1 MKNKTNINI
10 EQVESI
16 INEAA
21 EAAQRAAIEYF
32 SDSLTGRDCV
42 ACGFAWIHIRN
53 IHGNSKLAKKLAE
66 YGITKD
72 YSGALCWWNP
82 SRHFA
87 QNIDVKEAGAV
98 AAAEVL
104 RKYGFTASACSR
116 LD

>member
-1 MKNKTNINI
+1 MKTKLNIKP
-10 EQVESI
+10 EQLESI
-16 INEAA
+16 INEAS
-21 EAAQRAAIEYF
+21 ESAQRASINYF
-32 SDSLTGRDCV
+32 TNKLNGHDCM

-53 IHGNSKLAKKLAE
+53 IHGNSKLAKKFAE

-87 QNIDVKEAGAV
+87 QNIDVKEAGAI

-104 RKYGFTASACSR
+104 RKYGLTASACSR